1 MMQMSNGPNL
11 KFSIEYRAA
20 RTKDAARLRADCRTE
35 SSFSPVCWAM
45 ISYYSKRRVDCVTRA
60 LLWLLGAVSLLYSSS
75 IGGAKPTCWFSVR
88 TYRTVV
94 L

>member
-45 ISYYSKRRVDCVTRA
+45 I
-60 LLWLLGAVSLLYSSS
+60 
-75 IGGAKPTCWFSVR
+75 
-88 TYRTVV
+88 YRTTQKDV
-94 L
+94 LTV